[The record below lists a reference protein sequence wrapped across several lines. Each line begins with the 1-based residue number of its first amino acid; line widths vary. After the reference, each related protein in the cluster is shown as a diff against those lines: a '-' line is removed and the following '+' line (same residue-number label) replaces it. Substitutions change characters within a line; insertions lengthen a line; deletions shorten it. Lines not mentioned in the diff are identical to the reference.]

1 MNTMTSSPNR
11 WIRRTS
17 TGSVLLVAAIAAVVS
32 FRHMHELALSHGES
46 PLTAALIP
54 LSVDGTVVS
63 SSMAL
68 LLESRYGRRGGVLP
82 WTLLITASLTSLA
95 ANVAVAEPTLVG
107 RVIAAW
113 PSFALVGAYEIL
125 MRQIRHAYLH
135 HEETIGAVAVD
146 PAALGDDSPVSA
158 SREDPAKDA
167 LLGPREGREV
177 QRAAWI
183 WALANRGP
191 DGSLP
196 SGRVISQK
204 FGRSSRWGRL
214 VKSAGLSGQLD
225 PACISGP
232 LQSP

>member
-1 MNTMTSSPNR
+1 MTSSPNC

-54 LSVDGTVVS
+54 LSVNGTVVS

-68 LLESRYGRRGGVLP
+68 LLENRYGRRSGVLP
-82 WTLLITASLTSLA
+82 WTLLITASLASLA
-95 ANVAVAEPTLVG
+95 ANVVVAEPTLIG

-146 PAALGDDSPVSA
+146 PAALGEDSPYPRAVKILLKTHSSDPVRDERFREQPGYGHWRTEARMGRCPSVGSSLRSMGAVLAGAVS
-158 SREDPAKDA
+158 
-167 LLGPREGREV
+167 
-177 QRAAWI
+177 
-183 WALANRGP
+183 
-191 DGSLP
+191 
-196 SGRVISQK
+196 
-204 FGRSSRWGRL
+204 
-214 VKSAGLSGQLD
+214 
-225 PACISGP
+225 
-232 LQSP
+232 